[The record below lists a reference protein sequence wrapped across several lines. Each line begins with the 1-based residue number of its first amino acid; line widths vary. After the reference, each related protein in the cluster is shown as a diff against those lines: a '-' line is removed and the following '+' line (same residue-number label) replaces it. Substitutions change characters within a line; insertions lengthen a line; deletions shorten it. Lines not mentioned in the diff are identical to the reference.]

1 MEGTPIDINEL
12 FGEDGFN
19 PEAPKVETPKEETPK
34 EETTPDPAPVEEE
47 EEEEEETTNETF
59 SLPDFLLK
67 AGILS
72 EDPGEV
78 DEETLLDLVQQETET
93 YVQEAL
99 TATFDSWKSK
109 LPSNVMGLVQH
120 TFNGGDADEYMK
132 TWNETPLQLF
142 DINSE
147 SGQESFLRFYYKS
160 AEGLEGEELDDK
172 MDYHIDRGNVETAAK
187 RFYQKMANERDKK
200 LEALAKQQ
208 IEAKQQAER
217 QSMERKQKLAQGMT
231 KVKDF
236 AGYSFP
242 EGEKKVL
249 VRYATQPVLV
259 EGKPFSS
266 GLAADLYEALSDPSK
281 VLLLSKLVKSGFDTS
296 FIEKKGQTK
305 AVKAVKKT
313 LEQPASPPILEDGVI
328 WD

>member
-12 FGEDGFN
+12 FGEDGYN
-19 PEAPKVETPKEETPK
+19 PEVPKEEAKP
-34 EETTPDPAPVEEE
+34 EPVEQVAEQVTEQEEE
-47 EEEEEETTNETF
+47 EEGAETEPTV

-72 EDPGEV
+72 DDPGEV
-78 DEETLLDLVQQETET
+78 DEETLLDLVQQETES

-99 TATFDSWKSK
+99 TATFESWKQK

-142 DINSE
+142 DIGTE
-147 SGQESFLRFYYKS
+147 SGQESFLRFYYKTT
-160 AEGLEGEELDDK
+160 EGLEGEELDDK

-187 RFYQKMANERDKK
+187 RFYQKLANERDKK

-208 IEAKQQAER
+208 VEAKAQAER
-217 QSMERKQKLAQGMT
+217 QSLERKQKLAQGMS
-231 KVKDF
+231 KVKEF
-236 AGYSFP
+236 AGYQFP
-242 EGEKKVL
+242 EGEKTVL
-249 VRYATQPVLV
+249 VRYATRPVLV
-259 EGKPFSS
+259 DGKPFSS

-281 VLLLSKLVKSGFDTS
+281 VLLLSKLVKNGFDTS
-296 FIEKKGQTK
+296 FIEAKGKTK
-305 AVKAVKKT
+305 AVKAVKKV
-313 LEQPASPPILEDGVI
+313 LQEPATPPILEDGVI